1 MEKSNAEREVSNYSL
16 KDTFDLVKDA
26 MKKVND
32 FRLNES
38 GTRAEFDKTKQA
50 ALDSI
55 DAFEKRL
62 SMI

>member
-1 MEKSNAEREVSNYSL
+1 LEKSNAEREVSNYSL